1 MMPFTLANKVVLI
14 TGSTQGLGRVLALEL
29 AALGATVCVH
39 GRSERA
45 AGAAVVQEIADRGG
59 NAVYF
64 PFDVTDLQA
73 TTIAVDTIERTVGP
87 LAALITCA
95 SRYDVAK
102 LDALAKQQWQEVI
115 DTTLT
120 GTYHLCHT
128 VIPRLQER
136 KWGRVITMGCVGC
149 DRVYPGTRSVAYR
162 VAASGVLSLTRAYAQ
177 LSFRDG
183 VTVNCIAPGFL
194 ENTTGPVDAA
204 QLPAG
209 RLTQLTEILPT
220 VRFLL
225 SDDAA
230 HVSGACLNVAGGYCA

>member
-1 MMPFTLANKVVLI
+1 MISFGLRNKVVLI

-29 AALGATVCVH
+29 ALQRATVCVH

-45 AGAAVVQEIADRGG
+45 SGAAVVKEIVDRGG
-59 NAVYF
+59 TAAYL

-73 TTIAVDTIERTVGP
+73 TTTSVDTIERTVGP

-95 SRYDVAK
+95 SQYDAAK
-102 LDALAKQQWQEVI
+102 LDALAKHQWQDVI
-115 DTTLT
+115 NTTLT
-120 GTYHLCHT
+120 GTYHLCLT
-128 VIPRLQER
+128 VIPRLR
-136 KWGRVITMGCVGC
+136 ARRWGRVVTMGCVGC
-149 DRVYPGTRSVAYR
+149 DRVYHGTRSVAYR
-162 VAASGVLSLTRAYAQ
+162 VATSGVLSLTRAYAQ
-177 LSFRDG
+177 LAFRDG

-209 RLTQLTEILPT
+209 RLTQLTEIVPT